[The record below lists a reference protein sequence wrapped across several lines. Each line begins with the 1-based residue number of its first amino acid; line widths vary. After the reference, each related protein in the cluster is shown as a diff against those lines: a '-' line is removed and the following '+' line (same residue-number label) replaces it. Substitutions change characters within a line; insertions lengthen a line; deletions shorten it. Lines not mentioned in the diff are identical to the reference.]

1 MACLCTDHALDIQ
14 LSHARTVNLIGNSFG
29 IANERQHEV
38 AARQPRGL
46 SYDVSAVEFD
56 RWVIP
61 PAVTAALFALV
72 AISPPIGDATTH
84 QGLRVEVALP
94 TEAERPV
101 LVRASIEDNA
111 VAQLSAPRDAWM
123 TLRDPSGAELDRA
136 RLETAPGLNHATGRL
151 NARGRGPY
159 TLDVHHEAMRA
170 SVRFGLPAAQT
181 HAPTAPPPVGSLEVL
196 AASGRLIPESAGTVL
211 VRAPGARRVT
221 LTSEIEGV
229 TIEPPSAD
237 VGACDIA
244 SFRVTVAGLGAPVI
258 VVAQRPD
265 GVEVRTQ
272 TRLPLTPGGVSVHP
286 EGDSVLVRGANAGST
301 VFLVG
306 GDAQGARWWAS
317 RNLVRDGDSAA
328 ARFEL
333 TPDVRWVSAT
343 LAPSLVDPESAA
355 VWTSPPPE
363 ALETCAT
370 NDTARAWFAA
380 RTPRPAMP
388 ALRLAW
394 DGAARATR
402 AHRLRVMR
410 VRRLALGCLAASILI
425 EIALVLGFGMRDT
438 EPTLHEITRRRRERV
453 AVLFAGVAV
462 LLVLGFALGLS
473 AILGAEAPASPVDYP
488 Q

>member
-1 MACLCTDHALDIQ
+1 M
-14 LSHARTVNLIGNSFG
+14 
-29 IANERQHEV
+29 
-38 AARQPRGL
+38 
-46 SYDVSAVEFD
+46 EFD

-84 QGLRVEVALP
+84 RGLRVEVALP
-94 TEAERPV
+94 PEADRPV

-111 VAQLSAPRDAWM
+111 AAQLTSPRDAWM

-136 RLETAPGLNHATGRL
+136 RMETAAGLNHATGRL
-151 NARGRGPY
+151 DARGRGPY
-159 TLDVHHEAMRA
+159 TLDVQSGAMRA
-170 SVRFGLPAAQT
+170 SVRFSLPAAQPPPP
-181 HAPTAPPPVGSLEVL
+181 APTPPAGSLEVL
-196 AASGRLIPESAGTVL
+196 ATSGRLIPEVAGTVL

-237 VGACDIA
+237 VGACDVA
-244 SFRVTVAGLGAPVI
+244 AFRVTVAGLGAPVI
-258 VVAQRPD
+258 VVARRAD
-265 GVEVRTQ
+265 GLEVRTQ

-286 EGDSVLVRGANAGST
+286 EGSSVLVRGANAGST

-306 GDAQGARWWAS
+306 GDALGARWWAS
-317 RNLVRDGDSAA
+317 RNLSADGDVAT
-328 ARFEL
+328 ARFEPP
-333 TPDVRWVSAT
+333 PDVRWVNAT
-343 LAPSLVDPESAA
+343 LASSLVDPESAA

-370 NDTARAWFAA
+370 TDTARAWFAA
-380 RTPRPAMP
+380 RTPHPPMP
-388 ALRLAW
+388 AVRLAW

-402 AHRLRVMR
+402 VHTHRVAR

-425 EIALVLGFGMRDT
+425 EITLVLGFGMRDNDPSLR
-438 EPTLHEITRRRRERV
+438 ELTRRRRERT
-453 AVLFAGVAV
+453 AVLLAGVAA

-473 AILGAEAPASPVDYP
+473 AILGAEMPTTTADYP

>member
-1 MACLCTDHALDIQ
+1 M
-14 LSHARTVNLIGNSFG
+14 
-29 IANERQHEV
+29 
-38 AARQPRGL
+38 
-46 SYDVSAVEFD
+46 EFD

-61 PAVTAALFALV
+61 PAATAALFALV
-72 AISPPIGDATTH
+72 AISPPIGDAATH

-94 TEAERPV
+94 PESDRPV

-111 VAQLSAPRDAWM
+111 AAQLTSTRDGWM
-123 TLRDPSGAELDRA
+123 TLRDPSGTELDRA
-136 RLETAPGLNHATGRL
+136 RLESAPGLNHATGRV

-159 TLDVHHEAMRA
+159 TLDVQSGAMRA
-170 SVRFGLPAAQT
+170 SVRFSLPAARPHT
-181 HAPTAPPPVGSLEVL
+181 LPTQPPAGALEVL
-196 AASGRLIPESAGTVL
+196 ATSGRLIPEVAGTVL

-237 VGACDIA
+237 VGPCDIA

-258 VVAQRPD
+258 VVAERAD
-265 GVEVRTQ
+265 GLEVRTQ

-286 EGDSVLVRGANAGST
+286 EGASVIVRGANAGST

-306 GDAQGARWWAS
+306 GDASGARWWAS
-317 RNLVRDGDSAA
+317 RNLLAEGDVAT
-328 ARFEL
+328 ARFD
-333 TPDVRWVSAT
+333 PPRDVHWVNAT
-343 LAPSLVDPESAA
+343 LAPSLIDAECAA

-363 ALETCAT
+363 ALEACAT
-370 NDTARAWFAA
+370 TDTARAWFAA
-380 RTPRPAMP
+380 HTPRPPMP
-388 ALRLAW
+388 AVRLAW

-402 AHRLRVMR
+402 AHTHRVAR
-410 VRRLALGCLAASILI
+410 VRRLALACLAASILI

-438 EPTLHEITRRRRERV
+438 EPSLREVTRRRRERI

-473 AILGAEAPASPVDYP
+473 AILSAETPTLPSDYP